1 MKCKLYLNKTVK
13 KKKKLKFVE
22 ASPYFTGYIT
32 RVTS

>member
-13 KKKKLKFVE
+13 KKNLKFVE